1 MATTDNNKQKLID
14 FSKALFNY
22 KGGDGGITA
31 AGQARLD
38 AIRADKEAATREAAA
53 TSASSMTDDLHS
65 KARSAYAEAS
75 DKLSPHIE
83 GLTDRASEIGTGALT
98 SARSFGGKVVSAIE
112 DAAKT
117 AVTMVDGMVP
127 RAEDGDKEWE
137 EVAPNIISQIEGP
150 AELVK
155 DAITDPEVQA
165 AIKKSLALY
174 GEALSVA
181 IEATEPEM
189 NAIIE
194 QLVEVGDN
202 ALKKATIGAV
212 NSAKDALSTAVSVVP
227 GGGIAIA
234 AMEIGD
240 LINVILFG
248 TVIPWL
254 QTNAIFLRDGLPAL
268 EKMKAEA
275 IDKYGPQLLE
285 AQQDVT
291 SAIENVKA
299 KAQGAQKLAN
309 VAANPSIGNAYAAA
323 TDQTARG
330 LAGKAAMKSL
340 TRGGGKK
347 RRKNAARTM
356 RRLKKTLNR
365 FANPKLRSTRKRRRR
380 RGTRKNK

>member
-14 FSKALFNY
+14 FSKALLGY
-22 KGGDGGITA
+22 GGGGITA
-31 AGQARLD
+31 AGQARL
-38 AIRADKEAATREAAA
+38 EAATREAAARKAAA

-83 GLTDRASEIGTGALT
+83 GITDRASEIGEGALI
-98 SARSFGGKVVSAIE
+98 AANSFGGKMLDAVKNTAETVVA
-112 DAAKT
+112 
-117 AVTMVDGMVP
+117 MVDGMVP
-127 RAEDGDKEWE
+127 RAEDGGKEWKE
-137 EVAPNIISQIEGP
+137 IAPNIKSQIEGP
-150 AELVK
+150 AELAK

-165 AIKKSLALY
+165 AVKKALALY

-202 ALKKATIGAV
+202 ALKKTTIGAI
-212 NSAKDALSTAVSVVP
+212 NSLRDTLDVAVSVIP
-227 GGGIAIA
+227 GGGLAIA

-248 TVIPWL
+248 SVIPWL
-254 QTNAIFLRDGLPAL
+254 QANLLLWKDVLPAL

-275 IDKYGPQLLE
+275 VNKYGPKLLE
-285 AQQDVT
+285 ARQDVT
-291 SAIENVKA
+291 AAIEKA
-299 KAQGAQKLAN
+299 RSKAQGLQKLG
-309 VAANPSIGNAYAAA
+309 AAAAKPSIGSAYAAA
-323 TDQTARG
+323 TNPNARQ
-330 LAGKAAMKSL
+330 LAIEGAKQSISG
-340 TRGGGKK
+340 GGGKK
-347 RRKNAARTM
+347 RRKKAARTM

-365 FANPKLRSTRKRRRR
+365 FANPKVHGTKKHRRR